1 MKFQFEFY
9 YYKLAAKVMTAKTNK
24 ILGKQRENYL
34 PIILC
39 YCVVTNPWFLNIESR
54 DNQINID

>member
-24 ILGKQRENYL
+24 ILGKQSRELSANNSL
-34 PIILC
+34 LLC
-39 YCVVTNPWFLNIESR
+39 CDKPLVL
-54 DNQINID
+54 

>member
-24 ILGKQRENYL
+24 ILGKQRRELSAN
-34 PIILC
+34 ILC
-39 YCVVTNPWFLNIESR
+39 YCFVTNPWFCNIESR